1 MRKFLY
7 WTKKKP
13 EREKHTHR
21 SWRKQLNMESLD
33 LDKKGM
39 LPALALEEKLRIS
52 VNGNKAEGVI
62 ADGLLRD
69 FHPRRWRKYYSDS
82 WMNESD

>member
-1 MRKFLY
+1 
-7 WTKKKP
+7 
-13 EREKHTHR
+13 
-21 SWRKQLNMESLD
+21 MESLD

-69 FHPRRWRKYYSDS
+69 FHPRR
-82 WMNESD
+82 